1 MQEYIKVSIIV
12 RAYNEENHI
21 EKLLREIRNQKTSF
35 KYNVILVDSGSTDST
50 VDIAQEYD
58 VEIVH
63 ISPSEFS
70 FGYSLN
76 KGIEKAT
83 GNYCVFV
90 SAHCYPVNEYWL
102 EKLILPFADS
112 SIALVY
118 GKQRGNQ
125 ITKYSEQQIFK
136 QWFPE
141 SDSGKQDS
149 PFCNNA
155 NAAIRKSLWEKY
167 RYNETL
173 TGLEDIDWAKNI
185 ISQGYSIFYTSNAEV
200 IHVHN
205 ETFIRLYRRYEREAI
220 AMRSIY
226 PQETF
231 TFFDFIKLVTLNTL
245 SDYIHALQDSVFI
258 KYLLSIPAMRLF
270 QFWGTYRGYNF
281 RKPILSDLK
290 QRFYYPR
297 RTDIF
302 YSRER
307 AQKND

>member
-1 MQEYIKVSIIV
+1 MQENTKASIII
-12 RAYNEENHI
+12 RAYNEEKHI
-21 EKLLREIRNQKTSF
+21 EKLLQGIRNQKVSF
-35 KYNVILVDSGSTDST
+35 RYEVILVDSGSNDNT
-50 VDIAQEYD
+50 VDIAQGYS

-63 ISPSEFS
+63 ITPAEFS
-70 FGYSLN
+70 FGCSLN
-76 KGIEKAT
+76 KGIEKAN
-83 GNYCVFV
+83 GEYCIFI
-90 SAHCYPVNEYWL
+90 SAHCYPVKEYWL
-102 EKLILPFADS
+102 ENLILPFADE

-118 GKQRGNQ
+118 GKQRGNK

-136 QWFPE
+136 KWFPE
-141 SDSGKQDS
+141 SGSGKQES

-185 ISQGYSIFYTSNAEV
+185 ISQGYSIFYASNAEV

-205 ETFIRLYRRYEREAI
+205 ETFLQLYRRYEREAI

-231 TFFDFIKLVTLNTL
+231 TFFDFIKLFTLNTL
-245 SDYIHALQDSVFI
+245 SDYIHAIQDNVLI
-258 KYLLSIPAMRLF
+258 KNLLGIPAMRLF

-281 RKPILSDLK
+281 RKPILSDLR

-297 RTDIF
+297 RTNIF
-302 YSRER
+302 YSRKR